1 MEQNVNEAAAIFEAG
16 AVTLQGATEEFGIG
30 RSALYD
36 EMNAGRLEFAQRGR
50 RRLIPR
56 KALQRI
62 LAEDLV
68 QPANHA

>member
-1 MEQNVNEAAAIFEAG
+1 MNQNVNETDAIFDAG

-36 EMNAGRLEFAQRGR
+36 EMNAGRLVFAQRGR

-56 KALQRI
+56 KALRRI
-62 LAEDLV
+62 LTEDLV
-68 QPANHA
+68 EPANHA